1 MSQSSRLAVVAGSFD
16 PPTNGHID
24 LVERAVRLFDR
35 VVVAV
40 LTNLSKQPLFTVDER
55 LAMLRDLTSSLATVE
70 VDTFDGLLADYVA
83 RRGAVAVVRGVRT
96 AGEFSD
102 EWSIALANRHLNPA
116 FDTVLVVPSAST
128 MHVSSRVV
136 REIASFGGP
145 VDGLVPPVVAARLAT
160 KYARRS

>member
-16 PPTNGHID
+16 PPTLGHVD

-40 LTNLSKQPLFTVDER
+40 LHNRAKQPLFSVDER
-55 LAMLRDLTSSLATVE
+55 LALLRDLTAALPTVE
-70 VDTFDGLLADYVA
+70 VDQFDGLLADYVA

-102 EWSIALANRHLNPA
+102 EWSVALANRHLNPA
-116 FDTVLVVPSAST
+116 FDTVFVVPSAAT

-145 VDGLVPPVVAARLAT
+145 IDGLVAPSVAAALA
-160 KYARRS
+160 KKSVRRS

>member
-1 MSQSSRLAVVAGSFD
+1 MSQSPRLAVVAGSFD
-16 PPTNGHID
+16 PPTLGHVD

-40 LTNLSKQPLFTVDER
+40 LHNRAKQPLFSVDER
-55 LAMLRDLTSSLATVE
+55 LALLRDLTASLPTVE
-70 VDTFDGLLADYVA
+70 VDQFDGLLADYVA

-116 FDTVLVVPSAST
+116 FDTVFVVPSAAT

-136 REIASFGGP
+136 REIASFGGS
-145 VDGLVPPVVAARLAT
+145 VDGLVAPPVAAALA
-160 KYARRS
+160 KKSPRRS

>member
-1 MSQSSRLAVVAGSFD
+1 MSQSPRLAVVAGSFD
-16 PPTNGHID
+16 PPTLGHVD

-40 LTNLSKQPLFTVDER
+40 LHNRAKQPLFSVEER
-55 LAMLRDLTSSLATVE
+55 VALLRDLTASLPTVE
-70 VDTFDGLLADYVA
+70 VDQFDGLLADYVA
-83 RRGAVAVVRGVRT
+83 RRGAVAVVRGART

-116 FDTVLVVPSAST
+116 FDTVFVVPSAAT

-136 REIASFGGP
+136 REIASFGGS
-145 VDGLVPPVVAARLAT
+145 VDGLVAPPVAAALA
-160 KYARRS
+160 KKSPRRS